1 MSKYPCV
8 YMRGGTSKDVFFHEK
23 DLPADRSQW
32 KSLFLKVMGSPD
44 KKQIDGMG
52 GAHPTTSKI
61 AVIAPSAR
69 DGIDVDYTFFQVA
82 VEAAIVEDHANC
94 GNISCGVGPF
104 AVDEGLVE
112 AREPVT
118 IVRIYNTNTQKVI
131 EEHVRVKNGRALTL
145 GEEAITGVPG
155 TGSRIDMYFERPGGA
170 TTGKLFP
177 TGHKRDVLKPKGY
190 PEVEVTMLDC
200 SNPLVFIRAED
211 LGLKGAEI
219 AEFQS
224 DRALLAHI
232 EAIRS
237 QAAVAFG
244 FVEDADRATSD
255 SLSVPKVSVFSG
267 PQSYVGSHGELVAAE
282 EMDICSRIVSVGA
295 FHKTHPV
302 TAGIAIATAAA
313 IDGTIVHDA
322 ARKTDGRRA
331 FRVGHPYGVLPIML
345 VMDNENVVKGGTT
358 RTARRIMDGTIYIN
372 DGEGAEI

>member
-8 YMRGGTSKDVFFHEK
+8 YMRGGTSKAVFFHEK

-44 KKQIDGMG
+44 KKQVDGMG

-82 VEAAIVEDHANC
+82 VETAVVEDHANC

-118 IVRIYNTNTQKVI
+118 VVKIYNTNTQKVI
-131 EEHVRVKNGRALTL
+131 EEHVRVKNGRALTT
-145 GEEAITGVPG
+145 GDEAITGVPG

-177 TGHKRDVLKPKGY
+177 TGHKRDTLKPKGY

-211 LGLKGAEI
+211 LGLKGTEI

-224 DRALLAHI
+224 DKALLAHI

-237 QAAVAFG
+237 CAAVAFG
-244 FVEDADRATSD
+244 FVEDAARATSD
-255 SLSVPKVSVFSG
+255 SLSVPKVSVFSK
-267 PQSYVGSHGELVAAE
+267 PQSYVGSHGEPVAE
-282 EMDICSRIVSVGA
+282 DEMDICSRIVSVGA

-313 IDGTIVHDA
+313 IEGTVVHDA
-322 ARKTDGRRA
+322 AGKSDGSGV
-331 FRVGHPYGVLPIML
+331 FRIGHPYGVLPIML
-345 VMDNENVVKGGTT
+345 VMDGEQVVKGGTT
-358 RTARRIMDGTIYIN
+358 RTARRIMDGMIYIN
-372 DGEGAEI
+372 DGEGSKI